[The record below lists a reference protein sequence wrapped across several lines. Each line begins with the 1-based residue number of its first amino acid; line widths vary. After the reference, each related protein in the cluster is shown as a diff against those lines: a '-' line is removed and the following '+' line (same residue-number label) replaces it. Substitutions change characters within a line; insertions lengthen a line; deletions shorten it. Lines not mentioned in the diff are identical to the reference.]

1 MNLEEK
7 IKENDIILSEAES
20 EVGTKN
26 IERMKERALIL
37 LEINHFFWD
46 RLKENQNWHMRKILT
61 ITARTSVWLHFLQNI
76 LPGVSY
82 SQPVRTVFSRAA
94 QKFQGRS
101 QSEIRHARFSA
112 WIQMS

>member
-46 RLKENQNWHMRKILT
+46 RLKENQN
-61 ITARTSVWLHFLQNI
+61 
-76 LPGVSY
+76 Y
-82 SQPVRTVFSRAA
+82 
-94 QKFQGRS
+94 
-101 QSEIRHARFSA
+101 
-112 WIQMS
+112 

>member
-37 LEINHFFWD
+37 PEINHFFWD
-46 RLKENQNWHMRKILT
+46 RLKENQN
-61 ITARTSVWLHFLQNI
+61 
-76 LPGVSY
+76 Y
-82 SQPVRTVFSRAA
+82 
-94 QKFQGRS
+94 
-101 QSEIRHARFSA
+101 
-112 WIQMS
+112 